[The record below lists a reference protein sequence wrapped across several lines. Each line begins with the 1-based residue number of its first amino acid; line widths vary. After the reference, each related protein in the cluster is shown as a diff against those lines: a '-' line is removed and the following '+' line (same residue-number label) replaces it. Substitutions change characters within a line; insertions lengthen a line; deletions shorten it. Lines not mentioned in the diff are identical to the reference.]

1 MPADTPRRIAVRTH
15 KHVNRRDFLRR
26 VGWGGVG
33 ATALVAGAGQA
44 RAAAPAAATYPDW
57 IPASPKPPK
66 RGGVL
71 TRASAWD
78 PPVIDPRLTQS
89 VGLFQF
95 AGLTSNR
102 LVRHPFS
109 DEAAGPS
116 DLTLKGD
123 LAESWTASPDHRVW
137 TFKLRQGVRWQ
148 NVPPLNGRD
157 LVAADVKYCFE
168 AYAREGV
175 QAFTFQEIEGM
186 ETPDKY
192 TLRVHLHTSNVL
204 FPQNLAEP
212 VAVIFA
218 REVLEEDGDLK
229 KRMLGTGPYILKEHT
244 RKVRVVLQRNPDY
257 FDKGR
262 PYVDEYVILSTP
274 DAATRLAA
282 FRTGQSD
289 IIWLASPSEV
299 ETVRKTNPAIVVQ
312 SYHNTLAPFGL
323 ALAQDRPPFNDVRVR
338 RAVSMAIDRQRQVD
352 TVYEGHGIAG
362 WGVPYIYYRDKAPTV
377 KDLGPWWQYRPEE
390 AKRLLAEAGHPRGF
404 ETTLFYY
411 EYFPQM
417 TSQVQLVQQELKKNL
432 NIDVKITKLDYTT
445 YYGRYVEGK
454 WDGMSW
460 GFQSGHAVGLDERTY
475 HYMHSKSTKNFF
487 RVNDPVIDELTT
499 KLRRT
504 PDRAEQRALT
514 RKIVDRE
521 FDQVLRMWMPYDN
534 GFLVFQPHMRNVAAG
549 ALRRTDGY
557 GSPTITRSWIDK

>member
-1 MPADTPRRIAVRTH
+1 MPADTPRRIAVRKH

-33 ATALVAGAGQA
+33 ATALVAGAG
-44 RAAAPAAATYPDW
+44 RAGAATPAASTYPDW

-137 TFKLRQGVRWQ
+137 TFKLRQGVKWQ
-148 NVPPLNGRD
+148 RVPPLNGRD

-186 ETPDKY
+186 ETPDTY

-362 WGVPYIYYRDKAPTV
+362 WGVPYIYYQDKAPTV

-475 HYMHSKSTKNFF
+475 MYMHSKSTKNFF
-487 RVNDPVIDELTT
+487 RMNDPIIDELTT

-504 PDRAEQRALT
+504 PDRAEQRVIT
-514 RKIVDRE
+514 KKIVDRE

-557 GSPTITRSWIDK
+557 GSPTLARSWIDK

>member
-1 MPADTPRRIAVRTH
+1 PLSTTNASSSSTRRTFLKHVGVTGAGVAAMTASARPRRAS
-15 KHVNRRDFLRR
+15 
-26 VGWGGVG
+26 
-33 ATALVAGAGQA
+33 AQS
-44 RAAAPAAATYPDW
+44 AAYPDW

-137 TFKLRQGVRWQ
+137 TFKLRQGVKWQ
-148 NVPPLNGRD
+148 RVPPLNGRD

-229 KRMLGTGPYILKEHT
+229 KRMPGTGPYILKEHT
-244 RKVRVVLQRNPDY
+244 RKRRVVLQRNPDY

-274 DAATRLAA
+274 DAATRL
-282 FRTGQSD
+282 
-289 IIWLASPSEV
+289 
-299 ETVRKTNPAIVVQ
+299 
-312 SYHNTLAPFGL
+312 
-323 ALAQDRPPFNDVRVR
+323 
-338 RAVSMAIDRQRQVD
+338 
-352 TVYEGHGIAG
+352 
-362 WGVPYIYYRDKAPTV
+362 
-377 KDLGPWWQYRPEE
+377 
-390 AKRLLAEAGHPRGF
+390 
-404 ETTLFYY
+404 
-411 EYFPQM
+411 
-417 TSQVQLVQQELKKNL
+417 
-432 NIDVKITKLDYTT
+432 
-445 YYGRYVEGK
+445 
-454 WDGMSW
+454 
-460 GFQSGHAVGLDERTY
+460 
-475 HYMHSKSTKNFF
+475 
-487 RVNDPVIDELTT
+487 
-499 KLRRT
+499 
-504 PDRAEQRALT
+504 
-514 RKIVDRE
+514 
-521 FDQVLRMWMPYDN
+521 
-534 GFLVFQPHMRNVAAG
+534 
-549 ALRRTDGY
+549 
-557 GSPTITRSWIDK
+557 

>member
-1 MPADTPRRIAVRTH
+1 MAIEPTRQTAHTEVSRRQFLKRTGQGVAV
-15 KHVNRRDFLRR
+15 
-26 VGWGGVG
+26 
-33 ATALVAGAGQA
+33 TAAMT
-44 RAAAPAAATYPDW
+44 AAAGTRAWAQSAPAYPEW
-57 IPASPKPPK
+57 IPASTKPPK
-66 RGGVL
+66 RGGTL

-102 LVRHPFS
+102 LVRHAFS
-109 DEAAGPS
+109 DEAAGAA

-123 LAESWTASPDHRVW
+123 LAESWESSPDARTW
-137 TFKLRQGVRWQ
+137 TFKLRQGVKWH
-148 NVPPLNGRD
+148 NVPPLKGRE
-157 LVAADVKYCFE
+157 LIAADVKYCFE
-168 AYAREGV
+168 AYAKEGV
-175 QAFTFQEIEGM
+175 QTVTFQDIEGM
-186 ETPDKY
+186 EVRDNH
-192 TLRVHLHTSNVL
+192 TLRIHLKAPNVL

-218 REVLEEDGDLK
+218 REVMEEDGDLK
-229 KRMLGTGPYILKEHT
+229 KRLIGTGPFMLKEHT
-244 RKVRVVLQRNPDY
+244 RKVRVVLTRNPDY

-299 ETVRKTNPAIVVQ
+299 ETVRKTNPNVQ
-312 SYHNTLAPFGL
+312 VQAYHNTLTPFGV

-338 RAVSMAIDRQRQVD
+338 RAVSMAIDRQKQVD
-352 TVYEGHGIAG
+352 TVYEGHGIIG
-362 WGVPYIYYRDKAPTV
+362 WGVPYIYYQDTRPTAAQM
-377 KDLGPWWQYRPEE
+377 GPYWQYNPAE
-390 AKRLLAEAGHPRGF
+390 AKRLLAEAGHGKGF

-417 TSQVQLVQQELKKNL
+417 TSQVQLVQQDLKRNL

-460 GFQSGHAVGLDERTY
+460 GFQSGHAVGLDERT
-475 HYMHSKSTKNFF
+475 HQYMHSRSSKNFF
-487 RVNDPVIDELTT
+487 RVNDPVIDELVA
-499 KLRRT
+499 KLRTT
-504 PDRAEQRALT
+504 PDRTEQRAIT
-514 RKIVDRE
+514 KKIVDRE
-521 FDQVLRMWMPYDN
+521 LDQVLRMWMPYDN
-534 GFLVFQPHMRNVAAG
+534 GFLVYQPYVRNASAMV
-549 ALRRTDGY
+549 LRRTDGY
-557 GSPTITRSWIDK
+557 GSPTIARTWLDK

>member
-1 MPADTPRRIAVRTH
+1 MPADTPRRSAVRKH

-148 NVPPLNGRD
+148 QVPPLNGRD

-432 NIDVKITKLDYTT
+432 NIAVKITKLDYTT